1 MKIKF
6 LGAAREVTGSCFIIE
21 TDNVRFAVDCG
32 MHQGGGDIEKRNW
45 ELDGY
50 DPANIDFFLI
60 THAHIDHSG
69 LLPRMVQN
77 GFRGTIFTTEPTGDL
92 IKILLLD
99 SAHIQETEAT
109 AKMKRMQRFGKAEKI
124 IPLYTTKDADAVCP
138 LIRTKRYN
146 ESFTPGSGI
155 KANFQDAGHI
165 LGAAILE
172 IFIEE
177 NGSSTKLVFSGDIG
191 RRHQLLMKD
200 PVTISD
206 ADLLFMEST
215 YGDRDHKGEE
225 DSLNEMAEAIQYSY
239 SRGEKIIIPAFAVER
254 TQEMLYSLYLL
265 NRDGRLPKDIPVLL
279 DSPLAI
285 KATEIFRKY
294 RSYLDEE
301 TNGIL
306 KKGEDPLD
314 LPQLQFSSSTEQS
327 MQINEMK
334 GSAIVIS
341 ASGMANAGRIRHH
354 LRHNL
359 WRPGASIVFVG
370 FQAQGTP
377 GRKIVEGAK
386 KIRIFNEDI
395 AVKAKI
401 WTIGG
406 FSAHAGQTQLLEW
419 LGNFR
424 NKNMPVFLVHG
435 ETTAQDVL
443 ASLIRQK
450 TGYQVSI
457 PEYLEEITMK
467 AGVQLEELR
476 RPLVAPPPVDLAPL
490 LADLK
495 TKIEHINSQLRNI
508 QSLPESRQAEFFDLL
523 KQASLNIDE
532 IKIRDSNTRKSRV

>member
-6 LGAAREVTGSCFIIE
+6 LGAAREVTGSCFVIE
-21 TDNVRFAVDCG
+21 TDRVRFAIDCG
-32 MHQGGGDIEKRNW
+32 MHQGGSETEQRNW
-45 ELDGY
+45 DIDVY
-50 DPANIDFFLI
+50 DPSRIDFFLI

-77 GFRGTIFTTEPTGDL
+77 GFRGPIYATEPTGEL

-99 SAHIQETEAT
+99 SAHIQETEALSRT
-109 AKMKRMQRFGKAEKI
+109 KKLQRFGKSEKAL
-124 IPLYTTKDADAVCP
+124 PLYTKKDAQAVFP
-138 LIRTKRYN
+138 LIQAKKYN
-146 ESFTPGSGI
+146 NHFSPAYGI
-155 KANFQDAGHI
+155 QVNFQDAGHI

-172 IFIEE
+172 VFIEE
-177 NGSSTKLVFSGDIG
+177 NGVPLKLVFSGDIG

-200 PVTISD
+200 PVNIHD
-206 ADLLFMEST
+206 ADYLFMEST
-215 YGDRDHKGEE
+215 YGNRDHKGEE
-225 DSLNEMAEAIQYSY
+225 DSLNEMAEAIDYSY

-265 NRDGRLPKDIPVLL
+265 HRDGRLPKDMPVFL

-285 KATEIFRKY
+285 KATDIFRRY
-294 RSYLDEE
+294 RSYLDNE
-301 TNGIL
+301 TNSLL
-306 KKGEDPLD
+306 KNGEDPLD

-327 MQINEMK
+327 MAINVMQ
-334 GSAIVIS
+334 GPAIVIS

-419 LGNFR
+419 LGNFT
-424 NKNMPVFLVHG
+424 NKKMPVFLVHG
-435 ETTAQDVL
+435 EAATQDLL

-450 TGYQVSI
+450 LGFEVAL
-457 PEYLEEITMK
+457 PEYLEEIMIT
-467 AGVQLEELR
+467 AGAQPQTQKRLPVTPQ
-476 RPLVAPPPVDLAPL
+476 PVDMGPL
-490 LADLK
+490 LAELK
-495 TKIEHINSQLRNI
+495 AKIEHIHDQMENI
-508 QSLPESRQAEFFDLL
+508 QSLPASRQAEFLDFL
-523 KQASLNIDE
+523 KQANQNIDE
-532 IKIRDSNTRKSRV
+532 IKIRDRNARK

>member
-6 LGAAREVTGSCFIIE
+6 LGAAREVTGSCFIVE
-21 TDNVRFAVDCG
+21 TDHVRFAVDCG

-50 DPANIDFFLI
+50 DPAHIDFFLI

-77 GFRGTIFTTEPTGDL
+77 GFKGPIYATEPTGDL

-109 AKMKRMQRFGKAEKI
+109 SKMKRMQRNGKHENI
-124 IPLYTTKDADAVCP
+124 VPLYTTVDAQAVYP
-138 LIRTKRYN
+138 LIRKKRYDDVF
-146 ESFTPGSGI
+146 SPATGI

-165 LGAAILE
+165 LGAAVLE
-172 IFIEE
+172 LFIEE
-177 NGSSTKLVFSGDIG
+177 NGSATKIVFSGDIG

-200 PVTISD
+200 PVTIND
-206 ADLLFMEST
+206 ADFLFMEST

-265 NRDGRLPKDIPVLL
+265 NRDGRLPKDIPVIL

-294 RSYLDEE
+294 RSYLDAE
-301 TNGIL
+301 THSLL
-306 KKGEDPLD
+306 KEGEDPLD

-327 MQINEMK
+327 MEINRMK

-377 GRKIVEGAK
+377 GRKIIEGAK

-406 FSAHAGQTQLLEW
+406 FSAHAGQTQLLDW
-419 LGNFR
+419 LGQFR
-424 NKNMPVFLVHG
+424 NQTMPVFLVHG
-435 ETTAQDVL
+435 ETVAQDLL

-450 TGYQVSI
+450 TSFKVTI
-457 PEYLEEITMK
+457 PDYLDEITLKAGIPLEEIK
-467 AGVQLEELR
+467 
-476 RPLVAPPPVDLAPL
+476 RPQIAPRAIDLTPL
-490 LADLK
+490 IADLK
-495 TKIEHINSQLRNI
+495 AKIDHINNQIGDI
-508 QSLPESRQAEFFDLL
+508 QSLPESRQVEFLELL
-523 KQASLNIDE
+523 KQANLNIDE
-532 IKIRDSNTRKSRV
+532 IKIRDNPTRK

>member
-6 LGAAREVTGSCFIIE
+6 VGAAREVTGSCFIIE
-21 TDNVRFAVDCG
+21 TDKARFAVDCG
-32 MHQGGGDIEKRNW
+32 MHQGGDEMEKRNW
-45 ELDGY
+45 DIDAY
-50 DPANIDFFLI
+50 DPKHIDFFLI

-69 LLPRMVQN
+69 LLPRMAQN
-77 GFRGTIFTTEPTGDL
+77 GFRGTVYATEPTGDL

-99 SAHIQETEAT
+99 SAHIQETDAT
-109 AKMKRMQRFGKAEKI
+109 SKMRRMQRYGKSEKI
-124 IPLYTTKDADAVCP
+124 MPLYTTKDAEAVCP
-138 LIRTKRYN
+138 LIKTKRYN
-146 ESFTPGSGI
+146 EVFTPGNGI

-165 LGAAILE
+165 LGAATLE
-172 IFIEE
+172 LFIEE

-200 PVTISD
+200 PVNISE
-206 ADLLFMEST
+206 ADYLFMEST

-239 SRGEKIIIPAFAVER
+239 SKGEKVIIPAFAVER

-265 NRDGRLPKDIPVLL
+265 NRDGRMPKDIPVIL

-285 KATEIFRKY
+285 KSTEIFRKY
-294 RSYLDEE
+294 RSYLDNE
-301 TNGIL
+301 TQSLLKNGD
-306 KKGEDPLD
+306 DPLD

-334 GSAIVIS
+334 GPAIVIS
-341 ASGMANAGRIRHH
+341 ASGMANAGRIKHH

-359 WRPGASIVFVG
+359 WRSGASIVFVG

-377 GRKIVEGAK
+377 GRKIIEGAK
-386 KIRIFNEDI
+386 SVRIFNEDI

-406 FSAHAGQTQLLEW
+406 FSAHAGQSQLIDW
-419 LGNFR
+419 LGHFQ
-424 NKNMPVFLVHG
+424 NKKMPVFLVHG
-435 ETTAQDVL
+435 EATAQDVL

-450 TGYQVSI
+450 LGFDVTI
-457 PEYLEEITMK
+457 PEYLEEIKIK
-467 AGVQLEELR
+467 AGAQPEELK
-476 RPLVAPPPVDLAPL
+476 PPQAAPQPVDLAPL

-495 TKIEHINSQLRNI
+495 AKIDYINNQMGKI
-508 QSLPESRQAEFFDLL
+508 QSLPESRQVEFLDLL
-523 KQASLNIDE
+523 KQANLSIDE
-532 IKIRDSNTRKSRV
+532 IKIRDLATRK

>member
-21 TDNVRFAVDCG
+21 TDQARFAVDCG
-32 MHQGGGDIEKRNW
+32 MHQGGADIETRNRDT
-45 ELDGY
+45 EAY
-50 DPANIDFFLI
+50 DPSHIDFFLI

-77 GFRGTIFTTEPTGDL
+77 GFKGPVYATEPTGEL

-99 SAHIQETEAT
+99 SAHIQETD
-109 AKMKRMQRFGKAEKI
+109 AKSKTKRMQRNGRTEKSE
-124 IPLYTTKDADAVCP
+124 PLYSTPDARAVFP
-138 LIRTKRYN
+138 LIKKVTYN
-146 ESFTPGSGI
+146 QSITPAAGI
-155 KANFQDAGHI
+155 KVNFQDAGHI

-172 IFIEE
+172 LFIAEA
-177 NGSSTKLVFSGDIG
+177 GTPTKLVFSGDIG
-191 RRHQLLMKD
+191 RRRQLLVED

-206 ADLLFMEST
+206 ADYLFMEST
-215 YGDRDHKGEE
+215 YGDRDHKGEA
-225 DSLNEMAEAIQYSY
+225 DSLHEMAEAIQYSY

-265 NRDGRLPKDIPVLL
+265 DIEGKLPKDMPVYL

-285 KATEIFRKY
+285 KATEIFRRYHK
-294 RSYLDEE
+294 YLDAD
-301 TNGIL
+301 TQNIL
-306 KKGEDPLD
+306 KNGENPLD
-314 LPQLQFSSSTEQS
+314 LPQLKFSSSTEQS
-327 MQINEMK
+327 MRINEMK

-341 ASGMANAGRIRHH
+341 ASGMCNAGRIRHH

-406 FSAHAGQTQLLEW
+406 FSAHAGQRQLLDW
-419 LGNFR
+419 LGHFQ
-424 NKNMPVFLVHG
+424 NKKMPVYLVHG
-435 ETTAQDVL
+435 EAGAQDTL
-443 ASLIRQK
+443 ASLIREQL
-450 TGYQVSI
+450 GFGVAI
-457 PEYLEEITMK
+457 PEYLEEINIK
-467 AGVQLEELR
+467 AGSRPQEIKRPRPARPPLE
-476 RPLVAPPPVDLAPL
+476 LAPL

-495 TKIEHINSQLRNI
+495 AKIDYINARMDKI
-508 QSLPESRQAEFFDLL
+508 QSLPESEQQEVIQLLRQVNQNMDDIRPDL
-523 KQASLNIDE
+523 Q
-532 IKIRDSNTRKSRV
+532 R

>member
-21 TDNVRFAVDCG
+21 TDQVRFAVDCG
-32 MHQGGGDIEKRNW
+32 MHQGGSDVEMRNWDIEA
-45 ELDGY
+45 Y
-50 DPANIDFFLI
+50 HPSHIDFFVI

-77 GFRGTIFTTEPTGDL
+77 GFKGPVYATEPTGDL
-92 IKILLLD
+92 LKILLLD

-109 AKMKRMQRFGKAEKI
+109 SKIRRMQRYGKTEKI
-124 IPLYTTKDADAVCP
+124 VPLYSTKNAEAVCP
-138 LIRTKRYN
+138 LIKTKRYN
-146 ESFTPGSGI
+146 EPFFPADGI
-155 KANFQDAGHI
+155 KANFKDAGHI

-172 IFIEE
+172 LFVEE
-177 NGSSTKLVFSGDIG
+177 NGAAIKLVFSGDIG
-191 RRHQLLMKD
+191 RRHQLLMED

-206 ADLLFMEST
+206 ADYLFMEST

-265 NRDGRLPKDIPVLL
+265 DIKGKLPKDMPVYL

-285 KATEIFRKY
+285 KATEIFR
-294 RSYLDEE
+294 RHHAYLD
-301 TNGIL
+301 TDTQNIL

-327 MQINEMK
+327 MRINEME

-341 ASGMANAGRIRHH
+341 ASGMCNAGRIRHH

-377 GRKIVEGAK
+377 GRKIIEGAK

-406 FSAHAGQTQLLEW
+406 FSAHAGQSQLLDW
-419 LGNFR
+419 LGHFQ
-424 NKNMPVFLVHG
+424 NKKMPVFLVHG
-435 ETTAQDVL
+435 EAGAQDTL
-443 ASLIRQK
+443 AALIREK
-450 TGYQVSI
+450 LGFDVAI
-457 PEYLEEITMK
+457 PEYLEEITVK
-467 AGVQLEELR
+467 AGAKPEVLK
-476 RPLVAPPPVDLAPL
+476 RPPAVPPPVELTPL

-495 TKIEHINSQLRNI
+495 TKLDYLYSQLGNI
-508 QSLPESRQAEFFDLL
+508 QKLPASRQVEFLELL
-523 KQASLNIDE
+523 KQASMNIDE
-532 IKIRDSNTRKSRV
+532 IKIRDSNTRK

>member
-6 LGAAREVTGSCFIIE
+6 LGAAREVTGSCFIVE
-21 TDNVRFAVDCG
+21 TDHVRFAVDCG
-32 MHQGGGDIEKRNW
+32 MHQGGTDIEKRNW
-45 ELDGY
+45 DIEAY
-50 DPANIDFFLI
+50 DPAHIDFFLI

-77 GFRGTIFTTEPTGDL
+77 GFHGSIFATEPTGDL
-92 IKILLLD
+92 MKILLLD

-109 AKMKRMQRFGKAEKI
+109 AKMKKMQRYGRSEKI
-124 IPLYTTKDADAVCP
+124 LPLYTTKDAQAVCP
-138 LIRTKRYN
+138 FIKTKRYN
-146 ESFTPGSGI
+146 EAFSPGKGI
-155 KANFQDAGHI
+155 TANFQDAGHI

-172 IFIEE
+172 LSIEE
-177 NGSSTKLVFSGDIG
+177 NGTATKLVFSGDIG
-191 RRHQLLMKD
+191 RRYQLLMKD
-200 PVTISD
+200 PVLIKS
-206 ADLLFMEST
+206 ADILLMEST
-215 YGDRDHKGEE
+215 YGDRDHKGEK

-239 SRGEKIIIPAFAVER
+239 ARGEKVIIPAFAVER
-254 TQEMLYSLYLL
+254 TQEMLYSLFLL
-265 NRDGRLPKDIPVLL
+265 NRDGRLPKDMPVLL

-294 RSYLDEE
+294 RSYLDNE
-301 TNGIL
+301 TNSLL
-306 KKGEDPLD
+306 KNGEDPLD

-327 MQINEMK
+327 MQINEMR

-377 GRKIVEGAK
+377 GRKIIEGAK

-419 LGNFR
+419 LGNFE
-424 NKNMPVFLVHG
+424 NKKMPVFLVHG
-435 ETTAQDVL
+435 ETGAQDIL
-443 ASLIRQK
+443 AGLIKQ
-450 TGYQVSI
+450 TSIVDVTI
-457 PEYLEEITMK
+457 PEYLEEITIK
-467 AGVQLEELR
+467 AGAKVDELKR
-476 RPLVAPPPVDLAPL
+476 PPVMSQPLNFAPL
-490 LADLK
+490 LSDLK
-495 TKIEHINSQLRNI
+495 AKIDSINNQLGSI
-508 QSLPESRQAEFFDLL
+508 QSLPESRQAELLDLL
-523 KQASLNIDE
+523 KQASLDIDAM
-532 IKIRDSNTRKSRV
+532 KIREMNGHQ